1 MTKRGNTKRKLYLIL
16 ALLVALAVT
25 GGTFAYT
32 QVSSTVAPTTSFAG
46 VAGGFATISTDEPI
60 SGGDYATGNATP
72 TWSPV
77 VDVADAITAGDLYY
91 IDVGTY
97 TGDILV
103 TLYLD
108 NPNTLAKCYSYINM
122 AICVYGVTYA
132 DSVADGFTITGV
144 AAGVTGTIACSPGSV
159 SIEITT
165 NTDGLTSVSG
175 NVITF
180 GGTSDA
186 VKILATTASTVG
198 TLTMS
203 AAGSETLTAVNAG
216 ITGGLS
222 PDWTFNLP
230 ATGSYSWNSN
240 PISTFYTDNDSS
252 GTFTTGDTYN
262 YYSTLTSGYVSFVL
276 KRSETC
282 GATLYGTSHAYYAIT
297 VNDGAQCCIYSP
309 TDAELLLGTHS
320 LSPNFY
326 ISVRQA

>member
-1 MTKRGNTKRKLYLIL
+1 MRKKLYLVI

-46 VAGGFATISTDEPI
+46 VEGGFATISTTEPI
-60 SGGDYATGNATP
+60 SGGNYATGNANP

-122 AICVYGVTYA
+122 AICVYGVTYD
-132 DSVADGFTITGV
+132 DSAADGFTITGV
-144 AAGVTGTIACSPGSV
+144 AAGVTGTITCSAGSA

-165 NTDGLTSVSG
+165 NTSGLTSVSG

-186 VKILATTASTVG
+186 VKILATMASTVG

-203 AAGSETLTAVNAG
+203 AAGSETLTVLNAG
-216 ITGGLS
+216 KAGTTGGSS

-230 ATGSYSWNSN
+230 ATGSHSWQAS
-240 PISTFYTDNDSS
+240 PILDFYD
-252 GTFTTGDTYN
+252 GTN
-262 YYSTLTSGYVSFVL
+262 YAYYITLTSGYVSFVL

-297 VNDGAQCCIYSP
+297 VNNGAQCCIYSP
-309 TDAELLLGTHS
+309 TGAELAAGTHS